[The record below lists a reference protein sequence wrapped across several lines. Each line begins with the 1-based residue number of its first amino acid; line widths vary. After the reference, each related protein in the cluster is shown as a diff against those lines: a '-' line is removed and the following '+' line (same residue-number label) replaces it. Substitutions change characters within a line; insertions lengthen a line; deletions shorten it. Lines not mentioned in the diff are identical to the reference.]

1 MTNDE
6 HREHLLDRLQHAG
19 GFESYL
25 INAWL
30 RADEGNARRIEEAFP
45 HDYRIP
51 IGKPPVTSEE
61 EEFDKAT
68 EQQWEDYEQSMG
80 LI

>member
-1 MTNDE
+1 MTDDE
-6 HREHLLDRLQHAG
+6 HREHILDRLRTAG

-30 RADEGNARRIEEAFP
+30 RADGENARRIEEAFP

-51 IGKPPVTSEE
+51 IGRTP
-61 EEFDKAT
+61 
-68 EQQWEDYEQSMG
+68 
-80 LI
+80 